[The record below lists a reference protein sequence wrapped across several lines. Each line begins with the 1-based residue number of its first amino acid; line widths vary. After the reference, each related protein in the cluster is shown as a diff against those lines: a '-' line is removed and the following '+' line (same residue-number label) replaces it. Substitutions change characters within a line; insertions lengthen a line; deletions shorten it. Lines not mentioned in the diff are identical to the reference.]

1 MEEMDL
7 DLLTR
12 VVRLEAKTE
21 MLERIHSETR
31 QEMRDGMAEL
41 RHDVKA
47 ILEKLQNLDKEQ
59 ARMALIISLTAAG
72 GSATLVEIARH
83 FIK

>member
-1 MEEMDL
+1 
-7 DLLTR
+7 
-12 VVRLEAKTE
+12 
-21 MLERIHSETR
+21 MLEKTHNDLR
-31 QEMRDGMAEL
+31 QEMREGLAEL
-41 RHDVKA
+41 RKDVKA

-72 GSATLVEIARH
+72 GSAALVEIARV